1 MAAKNGKVVLITG
14 ANKGLGKEIGRQ
26 LGALGY
32 TVVLSARD
40 EQAGRAAAAALV
52 AEGCDAYPVRLEV
65 TNPDALG
72 SLVSYLETTF
82 GKLDVLVNN
91 AGIFI
96 EWDGKPTD
104 ADKVRRTLEVNLIAP
119 FAITEALVPLLS
131 RSDDARVINHSSMLG
146 SIGTAE
152 RMWNEIGGF
161 MAVGYSTSKAGL
173 NMLTMIQ
180 SKTLAN
186 KGIAVAAAHPGWV
199 KTDLGT
205 QAAPMEVDEGA
216 RTVVDLVTI
225 ARDKFPHGQLYHQGE
240 RMPW

>member
-1 MAAKNGKVVLITG
+1 MATKNGKVVLITG

-32 TVVLSARD
+32 TVGLGARD
-40 EQAGRAAAAALV
+40 EQAGRAAAAELV
-52 AEGCDAYPVRLEV
+52 AAGCDAYTVRLEV
-65 TNPDALG
+65 TNPDDIG
-72 SLVSYLETTF
+72 NLVSYLETTF

-91 AGIFI
+91 AGISI

-104 ADKVRRTLEVNLIAP
+104 AEKVRRTLEVNLIAP
-119 FAITEALVPLLS
+119 YAITEALVPLLS

-152 RMWNEIGGF
+152 SMWKQVGGF
-161 MAVGYSTSKAGL
+161 VAVGYSTSKAGL
-173 NMLTMIQ
+173 NMLTLIQ
-180 SKTLAN
+180 SKTLVN

-216 RTVVDLVTI
+216 TTVVDLVTI
-225 ARDKFPHGQLYHQGE
+225 AREQFPNGQLCHKGE

>member
-1 MAAKNGKVVLITG
+1 MATKNGKVVLITG

-32 TVVLSARD
+32 TVVLTARD
-40 EQAGRAAAAALV
+40 EQAGGTAAAELV
-52 AEGCDAYPVRLEV
+52 AQGYDAHTVRLEV
-65 TNPDALG
+65 TNSGDIN
-72 SLVSYLETTF
+72 SLVSYIETTF

-91 AGIFI
+91 AGVAL

-119 FAITEALVPLLS
+119 YAITEALVPLLS
-131 RSDDARVINHSSMLG
+131 RSDDARVINQSSMLG
-146 SIGTAE
+146 SISNAE
-152 RMWNEIGGF
+152 NAWDQVATF

-173 NMLTMIQ
+173 NMLTLIQ
-180 SKTLAN
+180 SKMLAS

-205 QAAPMEVDEGA
+205 QAAPMEVDKGA
-216 RTVVDLVTI
+216 STAVDLVTI
-225 ARDKFPHGQLYHQGE
+225 ARDQFPHGQLQHNGE